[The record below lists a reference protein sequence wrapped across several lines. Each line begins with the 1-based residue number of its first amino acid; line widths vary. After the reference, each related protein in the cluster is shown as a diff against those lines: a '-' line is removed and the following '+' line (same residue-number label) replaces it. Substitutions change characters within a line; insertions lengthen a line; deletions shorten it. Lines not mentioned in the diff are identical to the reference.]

1 MNKEVIFKG
10 IPFKGQFSLKSKFK
24 SEPGVYIIADRRNKI
39 ADIGETENLRERIA
53 IKRKL
58 GKHLWFYK
66 ESNPKNRI
74 KVKNFMLKSFQ
85 MA

>member
-10 IPFKGQFSLKSKFK
+10 IPFKGQFPLKAKFK

-39 ADIGETENLRERIA
+39 ADIGETENLRERVA
-53 IKRKL
+53 IKKNV

-66 ESNPKNRI
+66 EPNSKNRI
-74 KVKNFMLKSFQ
+74 KIKNFMLKSFQ
-85 MA
+85 LA